1 MRLLVP
7 MITAEYSKMIQNKK
21 ADFQKIVD
29 QIAIVMIESEAEI
42 IITLVRVKIKNKIIA
57 KPIQPVIRWK

>member
-1 MRLLVP
+1 

-21 ADFQKIVD
+21 ADFHKIVD

-42 IITLVRVKIKNKIIA
+42 IITLVRVKTKNKIIA
-57 KPIQPVIRWK
+57 TPIQPVIRWK

>member
-1 MRLLVP
+1 

-42 IITLVRVKIKNKIIA
+42 IITLVRVITKNKIIA